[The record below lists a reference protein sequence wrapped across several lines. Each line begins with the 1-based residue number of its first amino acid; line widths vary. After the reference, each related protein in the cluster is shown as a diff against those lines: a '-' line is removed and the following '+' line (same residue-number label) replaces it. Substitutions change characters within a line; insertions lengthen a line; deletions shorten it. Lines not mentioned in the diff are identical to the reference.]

1 MDKCCFMHF
10 KPRVECDTTCAR
22 TRPFAHAYS
31 PCTSIFIDGNKVKKV
46 ASTKFLGVFIDE
58 KLDWSVHLTHLTKK
72 LRSVSGAICRIRQSI
87 PVEYYKTIYTALFE
101 SHLSFG
107 ISVWGV
113 ALKPC
118 GNDKILITQKHTIR
132 VLFGDLDA
140 YLDKLSTCARV
151 REYGK
156 QKLGA
161 KFYTKEHTK
170 PIFNRLKLLTV
181 QSIHKYHSVSELFK
195 IIKFRAP
202 YSLYEKINISVRDTS
217 NVIILPKPSP
227 NFFFESSKMWN
238 LVHKNLLVPEKG
250 LLTSVSLVKQKLKSI
265 LLESQSLNGPNT
277 WTTENFMLKPPKP
290 TYSSCTPVSGHAINY
305 IEPLISVT
313 T

>member
-10 KPRVECDTTCAR
+10 KPKVECDTTCAR

-31 PCTSIFIDGNKVKKV
+31 PCSSIFISGDKIKKV
-46 ASTKFLGVFIDE
+46 ASTKFLGVFIDD
-58 KLDWSVHLTHLTKK
+58 KLDWSAHLTHLTKK
-72 LRSVSGAICRIRQSI
+72 LRSISGAICRIRQSI

-113 ALKPC
+113 ALKP
-118 GNDKILITQKHTIR
+118 NDSDKILITQKHTIR

-156 QKLGA
+156 QKLGS

-170 PIFNRLKLLTV
+170 PIFTRLKLLTV
-181 QSIHKYHSVSELFK
+181 QNIHKYHSVSELFK
-195 IIKFRAP
+195 IIKFRVP
-202 YSLYEKINISVRDTS
+202 YSLYEKINLSVRDTS
-217 NVIILPKPSP
+217 NLIILPKPSST
-227 NFFFESSKMWN
+227 FFYESSKMWN
-238 LVHKNLLVPEKG
+238 SAYKNILAPEKG
-250 LLTSVSLVKQKLKSI
+250 LLTSVPIVKQKLKTI
-265 LLESQSLNGPNT
+265 LLESQSLNDPNT
-277 WTTENFMLKPPKP
+277 WTPDNFQLRPPKP
-290 TYSSCTPVSGHAINY
+290 TYSSSINVADTTY
-305 IEPLISVT
+305 TEPLVT
-313 T
+313 VT